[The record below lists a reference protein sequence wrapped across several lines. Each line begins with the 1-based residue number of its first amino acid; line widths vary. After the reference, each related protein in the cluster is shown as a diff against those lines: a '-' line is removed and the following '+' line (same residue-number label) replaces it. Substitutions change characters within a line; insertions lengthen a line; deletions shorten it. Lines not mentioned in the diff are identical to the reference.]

1 MGIDKVIPVI
11 FLLTL
16 PGIPNAVLWLL
27 IITLALCVLTADEIK
42 NGMLATTATA
52 PMPPITTPV
61 STSSKEEV
69 FVSPINKPVA
79 KSAVPLPRKIQ
90 AVVF

>member
-61 STSSKEEV
+61 NASSKEEV
-69 FVSPINKPVA
+69 LVSPINKPVA
-79 KSAVPLPRKIQ
+79 KSAVPLPRQIQ